1 MADIGELIK
10 DPARLREV
18 TKAVFDE
25 VDADHSGQ
33 IDKVE
38 LKKAMIQVARE
49 AGIDPPSEGDVEG
62 VLKALDSDNSGT
74 LNVEEFQVLIVEVL
88 KALSQQ

>member
-1 MADIGELIK
+1 MADIEALIK

-25 VDADHSGQ
+25 VDKDHSGQ
-33 IDKVE
+33 IDKAE
-38 LKKAMIQVARE
+38 LNQAMIQVARE
-49 AGIDPPSEGDVEG
+49 AGIDPPTEADVQG
-62 VLKALDSDNSGT
+62 VLKALDTDNSGT

-88 KALSQQ
+88 KALSQ